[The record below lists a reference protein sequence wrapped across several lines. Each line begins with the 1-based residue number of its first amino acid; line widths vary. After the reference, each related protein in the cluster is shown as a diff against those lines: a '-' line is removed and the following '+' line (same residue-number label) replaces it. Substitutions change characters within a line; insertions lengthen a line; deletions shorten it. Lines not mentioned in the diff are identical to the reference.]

1 MYYKVIKLE
10 SLHPK
15 ILRYNWFR
23 SVMLF
28 NSTVIGSNYFQGG
41 GGGEI
46 AGYKG
51 LSQLAPSTFGD
62 RRHRGII
69 VESSKSASP
78 LLRTAKR
85 DGGDYRDARFRHL

>member
-1 MYYKVIKLE
+1 
-10 SLHPK
+10 
-15 ILRYNWFR
+15 
-23 SVMLF
+23 MLF

-51 LSQLAPSTFGD
+51 LSSLNQLAPSTFGD

-78 LLRTAKR
+78 LLWTAKR
-85 DGGDYRDARFRHL
+85 DGGDNRDARFRHLYNTVRPSFVVYKHADTLPSI